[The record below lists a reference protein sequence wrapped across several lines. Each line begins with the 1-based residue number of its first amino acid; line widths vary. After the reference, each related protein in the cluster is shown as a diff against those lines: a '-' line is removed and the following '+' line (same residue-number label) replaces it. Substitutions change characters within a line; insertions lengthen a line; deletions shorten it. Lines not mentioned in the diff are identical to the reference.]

1 MTKYEIK
8 FSNIKDKKYSYREE
22 LATKIIEDNENFYQK
37 SLKKEIVISKKSMKK
52 KIPPVSNEK
61 EDKNILKDLESI
73 FKYSFDVDKDYS
85 SEDDLLRDD

>member
-1 MTKYEIK
+1 
-8 FSNIKDKKYSYREE
+8 
-22 LATKIIEDNENFYQK
+22 
-37 SLKKEIVISKKSMKK
+37 MKK